1 MEKKDLEVSFIVL
14 CMCSIAVSIL
24 VRVPFGEAYEDLKQ
38 SYYNLDFSS
47 SMKGAS
53 YEVTLTNE
61 DDPTKICLI
70 DGRTD
75 DLLILASDYF
85 YITQGDQLIYSVA
98 VDNSR
103 FEIHQELSGCWNIMR
118 EKDGLQM
125 RLVNFSD
132 SDILF
137 KTKDSKLETVYA
149 EKYEQISRKLQN
161 SAVILY
167 VIELAGLLLIY
178 MLLKR

>member
-24 VRVPFGEAYEDLKQ
+24 VRVPFGEAYEDFKQ

-53 YEVTLTNE
+53 YEVTLTNKG
-61 DDPTKICLI
+61 DPAEICLI

-75 DLLILASDYF
+75 DLLILAPDYF
-85 YITQGDQLIYSVA
+85 YITQGDQLIHSVA